1 MHGNT
6 TFATGV
12 WGMWSTQGNPDR
24 WQHHGSPKPSQQTV
38 PEQVVLPLG
47 PAKLS
52 VLAQLRATTWSYL
65 TGQRGGDGNGN
76 GLCFFLMAMPWYLLK
91 LCGEESKQQW
101 NKSGKTSLKS
111 QGRDT
116 TNTDHHQHHSS
127 RGRALLS
134 LLMQQ
139 IETHMHIQIKHWNGA
154 PL

>member
-38 PEQVVLPLG
+38 KEQVVLPLG
-47 PAKLS
+47 PAKVISACSVASHNVILFDRPKGRGWKWKWPVLFLS
-52 VLAQLRATTWSYL
+52 
-65 TGQRGGDGNGN
+65 GDAVIP
-76 GLCFFLMAMPWYLLK
+76 CKIMWRRI
-91 LCGEESKQQW
+91 KQQW

>member
-38 PEQVVLPLG
+38 KEQVVLPLG

-76 GLCFFLMAMPWYLLK
+76 GLCFFLVAMPWYLVK
-91 LCGEESKQQW
+91 LCGEESNSNETRVERQASKVKVEIQQ
-101 NKSGKTSLKS
+101 T
-111 QGRDT
+111 RT
-116 TNTDHHQHHSS
+116 ITNTTALEGGPYWACWCS
-127 RGRALLS
+127 RLKPTCTS
-134 LLMQQ
+134 
-139 IETHMHIQIKHWNGA
+139 K
-154 PL
+154 